1 MDNIKLVER
10 KMTFPVRNEGEA
22 GLMALDLMLSSLS
35 VGIAIIPEVP
45 ELQGED
51 CKELTVTFML
61 SEEEAALFD
70 SLEEIVSQLDV
81 LMQHEPANF
90 TTH

>member
-1 MDNIKLVER
+1 MDNNKLVER
-10 KMTFPVRNEGEA
+10 KMTFPVRNESEA
-22 GLMALDLMLSSLS
+22 ALLALDLIVAGMEAG
-35 VGIAIIPEVP
+35 VAVIPEVP
-45 ELQGED
+45 EKQGED

-61 SEEEAALFD
+61 NEEEAALFD
-70 SLEEIVSQLDV
+70 SLKAIVSQLDV